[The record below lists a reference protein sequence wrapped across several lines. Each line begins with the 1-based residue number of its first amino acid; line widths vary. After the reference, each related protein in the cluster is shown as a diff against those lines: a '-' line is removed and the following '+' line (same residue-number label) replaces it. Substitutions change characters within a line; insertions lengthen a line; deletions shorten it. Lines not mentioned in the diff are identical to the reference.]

1 MMISMRSVQM
11 MQTDKKSF
19 SDYMSAWLYGAD
31 GYYASYKEIGKGG
44 DFYTAVSTS
53 KFFGGTI
60 AKHII
65 SLVDEGFL
73 EQDATICEI
82 GAHHGYFLADVVEF
96 IYTLRPELLGTLEFV
111 IIERFDA
118 LQKQQSDY
126 FAESFGDVISLKHY
140 KSLSEMKRKNAFFIA
155 NEIFDAFPC
164 ELYYKGKSA
173 QVSAHEIEFDAQDA
187 WVDAKAKKYHKNRGE
202 IARGYE
208 EFALEMANAAEHFE
222 FMSFDYGEM
231 AARPDFSIR
240 VYAKHEVIPFFDE
253 NIKREELFAKS
264 DITYDV
270 TFAHVKDAY
279 EEAGVAFVELKAQ
292 MVALVDM
299 GILGLLEMLK
309 EKADE
314 KIYTQELQKI
324 KMLIMPNFLGERF
337 KMIRFRKNA

>member
-1 MMISMRSVQM
+1 M
-11 MQTDKKSF
+11 KF
-19 SDYMSAWLYGAD
+19 SKYMTEWLYGND
-31 GYYASYKEIGKGG
+31 GYYASYKSIGKSG

-73 EQDATICEI
+73 LPNATICEI
-82 GAHHGYFLADVVEF
+82 GAHHGYFLADVCEF
-96 IYTLRPELLGTLEFV
+96 IYTLRPVLLSSFNFV
-111 IIERFDA
+111 IIERFDD
-118 LQKQQSDY
+118 LQNHQKEY
-126 FAESFGDVISLKHY
+126 FKDSFGDVVKLTHY
-140 KSLSEMKRKNAFFIA
+140 KSLSELQCENAFFIA

-173 QVSAHEIEFDAQDA
+173 RVDGHNVEFDVEDE
-187 WVDAKAKKYHKNRGE
+187 WVESKAKKYHKDRGE
-202 IARGYE
+202 IAIGYE
-208 EFALEMANAAEHFE
+208 EFALEMAAAAKKFE

-231 AARPDFSIR
+231 QARPDFSLR
-240 VYAKHEVIPFFDE
+240 VYTKHKVIPFFLEEDKE
-253 NIKREELFAKS
+253 DFVKREELFAKS

-279 EEAGVAFVELKAQ
+279 AEAGIEFLELKAQ

-299 GILGLLEMLK
+299 GILELLEILK
-309 EKADE
+309 ENVDE
-314 KIYTQELQKI
+314 KIYKQELEKA

-337 KMIRFRKNA
+337 KMIRFRKL

>member
-1 MMISMRSVQM
+1 MKCMLIMEN
-11 MQTDKKSF
+11 KLKF
-19 SDYMSAWLYGAD
+19 SQYVTEWLYGED
-31 GYYASYKEIGKGG
+31 GYYATYKNIGKEG

-53 KFFGGTI
+53 KFFGGSI

-73 EQDATICEI
+73 EPNAVICEI
-82 GAHHGYFLADVVEF
+82 GAHHGYFLADVCEF
-96 IYTLRPELLGTLEFV
+96 IYTLRPELLQTFNFV

-118 LQKQQSDY
+118 LQKQQKEY
-126 FAESFGDVISLKHY
+126 FQESFGDAVTLTHY
-140 KSLSEMKRKNAFFIA
+140 KSLSELSCENAFFIA

-173 QVSAHEIEFDAQDA
+173 SVSNHEVNFDESDA
-187 WVDAKAKKYHKNRGE
+187 WVEEKAKKYSKNRGE
-202 IARGYE
+202 IAVGYE
-208 EFALEMANAAEHFE
+208 AFALEMANSCEKFE

-231 AARPDFSIR
+231 VARPDFSLRI
-240 VYAKHEVIPFFDE
+240 YTKHKVLPFFIPQE
-253 NIKREELFAKS
+253 NEDYMPREELFAKS

-299 GILGLLEMLK
+299 GILDLLEMLK
-309 EKADE
+309 EKVDE
-314 KIYTQELQKI
+314 KLYKQELEKA

-337 KMIRFRKNA
+337 KMVRFRKA